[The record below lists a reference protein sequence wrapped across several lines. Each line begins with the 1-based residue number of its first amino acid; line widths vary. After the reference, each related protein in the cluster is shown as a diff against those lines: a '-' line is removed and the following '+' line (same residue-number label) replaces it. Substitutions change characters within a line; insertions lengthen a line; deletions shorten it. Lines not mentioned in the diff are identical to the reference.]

1 MIGGQLMNQDDL
13 RKRLRNYIT
22 IEGVRQN
29 HIAEQANMSESLLSR
44 FKNGTDLLYRCDI
57 EALDNYLTSKGY

>member
-1 MIGGQLMNQDDL
+1 MLNQDDI
-13 RKRLRNYIT
+13 RNRLKNYIK
-22 IEGVRQN
+22 IEGVRQK
-29 HIAEQANMSESLLSR
+29 HIADQIGMSESLLSR

>member
-1 MIGGQLMNQDDL
+1 MLNQDDL
-13 RKRLRNYIT
+13 RNRLKNYIK
-22 IEGVRQN
+22 IEGVRQK
-29 HIAEQANMSESLLSR
+29 HIADQIDMSESLLSR

>member
-1 MIGGQLMNQDDL
+1 MLNQDDL
-13 RKRLRNYIT
+13 RNRLKNYIK
-22 IEGVRQN
+22 IEGVRQK
-29 HIAEQANMSESLLSR
+29 HIADQIGMSESLLSR

>member
-1 MIGGQLMNQDDL
+1 MLNQDDI
-13 RKRLRNYIT
+13 RNRLKNYIK
-22 IEGVRQN
+22 IEGVRQK
-29 HIAEQANMSESLLSR
+29 HVADQIGMSESLLSR